1 MILYSLYG
9 CTTYVP
15 LYLHYNITTRM
26 PRIVYNNNIMLLTSF
41 LEISV
46 CAFERIIIIIKKK
59 KIFCTCTFELDE
71 NRVFLVKLKMY
82 L

>member
-1 MILYSLYG
+1 MVVQR
-9 CTTYVP
+9 VP
-15 LYLHYNITTRM
+15 LYLHYNIITRM
-26 PRIVYNNNIMLLTSF
+26 PRIVYNNNIMFLTSF

-46 CAFERIIIIIKKK
+46 RAFEPVIIIIKK

-71 NRVFLVKLKMY
+71 NHAFLVKLKMY